1 MIIGMVAGFVVCQN
15 TNNTR
20 VNNLL
25 SAYNS
30 YNKATEDLLDTL
42 DNKYDWVDAFDPQDY
57 YESRA
62 KLDSIQC
69 ENTLSYFINKL
80 CQ

>member
-1 MIIGMVAGFVVCQN
+1 MVAGFMVCQN

-42 DNKYDWVDAFDPQDY
+42 DNEYDWVDAFDPQDY
-57 YESRA
+57 YELTS

-69 ENTLSYFINKL
+69 ESTVSYFINKL
-80 CQ
+80 YQ